1 MNRTRYIP
9 AIVML
14 SAALAACL
22 TTMYFKYTTKEI
34 MLIVLTVSVIFFI
47 IGQVIRKLAEK
58 YLVVNTMEETLM
70 EDAETEETENSEHEP
85 AAEGKSQE

>member
-14 SAALAACL
+14 VAALVACL
-22 TTMYFKYTTKEI
+22 TTMYFKYTTKDI
-34 MLIVLTVSVIFFI
+34 LLIVLATGVVFFI

-58 YLVVNTMEETLM
+58 YLVLSSMEETL
-70 EDAETEETENSEHEP
+70 TENGEVENQDNSEHEP
-85 AAEGKSQE
+85 EDEKSQE